1 MLPLDGTEPV
11 QAEVGI
17 WIIRERDDAVFKFQD
32 VRLYNIVTWVN
43 VRQNFNSQTEI
54 HVQCQNASAT
64 NPTHKRNVNLK
75 ISHGTPR
82 LASKAPMFLNLMFV
96 PRFF

>member
-43 VRQNFNSQTEI
+43 VRQN
-54 HVQCQNASAT
+54 
-64 NPTHKRNVNLK
+64 L
-75 ISHGTPR
+75 
-82 LASKAPMFLNLMFV
+82 
-96 PRFF
+96 